1 MSLQNTG
8 VTHSNKTYT
17 SSFVDPVLGTIVTFS
32 AKSST
37 VKPSDKVSVEMV
49 NVTASLNQPEP
60 VGAPECDPCGTAKV
74 NTSATI
80 RFNIQKGDIAQM
92 NAVVGQLQTLV
103 DQAVESY
110 QLAYGVVPPASA
122 VFSGEGA

>member
-8 VTHSNKTYT
+8 VSQNNKTYT
-17 SSFVDPVLGTIVTFS
+17 SSFVDPVLGTVVTFS

-37 VKPSDKVSVEMV
+37 VKPSDKVSVDMV

-60 VGAPECDPCGTAKV
+60 VGAPDCDPCGTAKV

-80 RFNIQKGDIAQM
+80 RFNISKGDIAQM
-92 NAVVGQLQTLV
+92 DAVVGKLQALV
-103 DQAVESY
+103 QQAVDSY

-122 VFSGEGA
+122 TFTTE